1 VISNYYKF
9 ATLATASY
17 VRVGDPSLGG
27 TAFAQLAA
35 DAEQSGGRLPLE
47 LAQFLFDPENVYG
60 NPVWNILYYYGVDVP
75 ASLDPRASQDTSG
88 FAATLFER
96 SGEKVL
102 AIRGSEP
109 SVDGFVDLG
118 SAGIGQIGL
127 LGLALTQVVSMVN
140 LIQRMRTEPGS
151 PAVQVKIDASVLP
164 PAGDYLTVAGT
175 PPMFLSFSTYTTTGV
190 GGIASGETIK
200 VTGHSLGGHLAY
212 MAARLF
218 PGVVNPQVHVYNAA
232 GYDPTTANFV
242 GGSGG
247 VGAAL
252 ATVAKSYL
260 SSEFGIAAAGLLPIA
275 NQLTEPALDLIV
287 KALRGT
293 DATQGTPI
301 VVNLRN
307 EDIAPG
313 DDLSIVASRI
323 TGADRYPAPIDIPI
337 EANSHVIEP
346 LMDTLALHSLLE
358 SLGGRLSLS
367 DMGRLLMAS
376 SSDLVRSEE
385 RVTEALQALI
395 LGERGELPV
404 SDATKLGA
412 MSKGDF
418 AARAAFYEAVL
429 KIEDEIKDREYS
441 LDPLFD
447 TQSADLARLA
457 QGSEALAYRYA
468 LKELNPFAIVGDNA
482 LYAPHNLNG
491 ELDLVNHVSGVGNLT
506 SMWVSDR
513 AEMLGWKN
521 RYYEKDGNVAL
532 RGNRIESYEFTDR
545 TIKDDRT
552 GQDLTITVVGR
563 DPRLINNPAKVIF
576 GGDGDET
583 LNGSN
588 VAAGDRIYGGG
599 GTDILQG
606 SEGNDYLEG
615 GSGNDTYVWNT
626 GDGYDT
632 IRDSDGAG
640 QFVIN
645 GVTVPAGFQLAEGLY
660 ISNDGT
666 FVLGFEGD
674 LAAGGTLTINADLRV
689 EGFRNGDLGIHLGS
703 TSNLSQIQPTFNT
716 LSGAEGLH
724 GASDGNDLY
733 VLSDTGTVFFARGG
747 DDLSQAAPD
756 LQSTTQVGDSGNDIL
771 FGGAGFFD
779 SLWGGAGQDV
789 LHGGGGNDM
798 LVGDFDGAEFYRTG
812 EIGAPDLDFDLYYR
826 VNGGPRYSF
835 RYIGTRDPGDFYDIS
850 IGGYYLNDS
859 LGSPVELAGGWE
871 EALRHVL
878 GIGGAADTSTLYDDV
893 LHGGAGNDLAF
904 GGPGSDNI
912 MGGDGNDTLHGDY
925 GGTSPVTIAE
935 SDVTLEQ
942 AETISALLGK
952 PGDDYLDGEKGNDVI
967 SDVDGGHDILIGG
980 DGADR
985 LVSEDPADSAAAIY
999 NLLDGGDGND
1009 SLLSV
1014 NRSAG
1019 GHDTLVGGDGD
1030 DVVEVRVGSA
1040 YVEDGSGSD
1049 TYIVRDGFS
1058 PLAPDLLPRSV
1069 VINDLDETGDGIDRL
1084 QITLWSPW
1092 SALSITRDDT
1102 NLYFGLGDNPSWITV
1117 ENWFSGAG
1125 YKLEEVVFD
1134 DRMTPG
1140 IDQVYDVALLESRF
1154 TAATDAADSLWGRDA
1169 VERFAGGLGDD
1180 TILGGAGD
1188 DILAGN
1194 EGNDTLDGEEGSDQY
1209 AFDIGDGV
1217 DRIFDTGDFGTDGIA
1232 FGPGITPDMLTLGLG
1247 SMLIR
1252 VGENGDTIHVDGFDP
1267 EDARASGN
1275 IEYFEFADGTVLHY
1289 QELLDRGFD
1298 ITGTDNDD
1306 VLVGTSVNDR
1316 FAGGRGSD
1324 TYVFGRGSGQD
1335 LISDQDFVGV
1345 DTDAVRMGSD
1355 IAPSDVTVK
1364 REGDFITLAI
1374 NGTSDQVSVR
1384 WQPEAGYGIEGIEF
1398 ADGTKWSATVLEELS
1413 AGNGTTQPPTP
1424 DPPASPPDDA
1434 EDPSVPHEVDC
1445 RDFIFRGGHERR
1457 DRAYRKR
1464 RQELDPHGDL
1474 GDDSKR
1480 VRDRVAECLAT
1491 HLAHRLRFEFET
1503 LLEELEIPGQDG
1515 SDRNSRE
1522 FERSWRAVARF
1533 GATHSY
1539 ERDDNNSQG
1548 AAIHSFSGY
1557 GVLAGGGFAS
1567 TFGHWQPA
1575 EGLHQRAAN
1584 LQTFRGLE
1592 DGFQHLNR

>member
-1 VISNYYKF
+1 VF
-9 ATLATASY
+9 EE
-17 VRVGDPSLGG
+17 R
-27 TAFAQLAA
+27 
-35 DAEQSGGRLPLE
+35 
-47 LAQFLFDPENVYG
+47 
-60 NPVWNILYYYGVDVP
+60 
-75 ASLDPRASQDTSG
+75 TSG
-88 FAATLFER
+88 SRYLSIRGTDEGIDLVTDLVNIGVIGAPLLHPQYLILR
-96 SGEKVL
+96 EKVL
-102 AIRGSEP
+102 QWLA
-109 SVDGFVDLG
+109 DG
-118 SAGIGQIGL
+118 
-127 LGLALTQVVSMVN
+127 T
-140 LIQRMRTEPGS
+140 
-151 PAVQVKIDASVLP
+151 LP
-164 PAGDYLTVAGT
+164 R
-175 PPMFLSFSTYTTTGV
+175 SFT
-190 GGIASGETIK
+190 
-200 VTGHSLGGHLAY
+200 VTGHSLGG
-212 MAARLF
+212 F
-218 PGVVNPQVHVYNAA
+218 
-232 GYDPTTANFV
+232 
-242 GGSGG
+242 
-247 VGAAL
+247 L
-252 ATVAKSYL
+252 ATGLVA
-260 SSEFGIAAAGLLPIA
+260 EFPENVTQAFLFNSPGL
-275 NQLTEPALDLIV
+275 
-287 KALRGT
+287 GG
-293 DATQGTPI
+293 TQGNAT
-301 VVNLRN
+301 
-307 EDIAPG
+307 
-313 DDLSIVASRI
+313 
-323 TGADRYPAPIDIPI
+323 IPI
-337 EANSHVIEP
+337 
-346 LMDTLALHSLLE
+346 
-358 SLGGRLSLS
+358 
-367 DMGRLLMAS
+367 
-376 SSDLVRSEE
+376 
-385 RVTEALQALI
+385 LQALGIGSPVDSEKISNIKADAGISPIAGFGVQVTTPEWITIENQFSSDVINPPASRNHALQVLADALALYRTLGQLDSELSTKKITQLLTTTSNKNSLTLEWVLDSLRMTI
-395 LGERGELPV
+395 LGNEAVGANPTAEGNRESFYQNLYGLEETANYQLLRGNVGLEVLV
-404 SDATKLGA
+404 NRNAESLA
-412 MSKGDF
+412 S
-418 AARAAFYEAVL
+418 AARSDFGY
-429 KIEDEIKDREYS
+429 
-441 LDPLFD
+441 F
-447 TQSADLARLA
+447 LAINNL
-457 QGSEALAYRYA
+457 L
-468 LKELNPFAIVGDNA
+468 PFAIGE
-482 LYAPHNLNG
+482 APPEVWSAHRDLFERWYSDQRKRAAG
-491 ELDLVNHVSGVGNLT
+491 ASDLDFSDSYLT
-506 SMWVSDR
+506 DR